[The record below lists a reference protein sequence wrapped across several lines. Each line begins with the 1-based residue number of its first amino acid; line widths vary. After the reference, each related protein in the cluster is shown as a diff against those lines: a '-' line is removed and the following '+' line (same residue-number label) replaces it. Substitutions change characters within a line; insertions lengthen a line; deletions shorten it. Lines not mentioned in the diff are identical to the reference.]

1 MTSSGIRQL
10 SEDRLVGSLA
20 YSSSV
25 LTDQPLSCP
34 LPTHRPLPSSLK
46 FRGSPLPSNK
56 IVTGLQALQ
65 NLGTYMS

>member
-10 SEDRLVGSLA
+10 SEDRLGGSLA
-20 YSSSV
+20 CSSSV

-46 FRGSPLPSNK
+46 FRGSQAK
-56 IVTGLQALQ
+56 GLSQVHMYYSILAAYL
-65 NLGTYMS
+65 S